1 VKLRQQKKHKALKKA
16 AVGIPLA
23 SVRQLLHP
31 KEFRIEETGIQSESL
46 AALVSLAQEIRSRK
60 TPPTVESVPLNDL
73 AGLFSS
79 SGTNLWRLRKKM
91 LDPGTGQPLEAMRR
105 VYRHLESM
113 WDAFGDSGIKIQ
125 DHDGEAV
132 PEGGIYALKV
142 IAFQP
147 TAGLQRQQVIETI
160 KPTIYYK
167 ERMIQ
172 RGEVIV
178 GTPVLAVP

>member
-1 VKLRQQKKHKALKKA
+1 VNLRQQKKAKAKKPA
-16 AVGIPLA
+16 IGGPLVPR
-23 SVRQLLHP
+23 VRQLLQP
-31 KEFRIEETGIQSESL
+31 KEFRIEETGMPQESL
-46 AALVSLAQEIRSRK
+46 AALVVHEYRSRK
-60 TPPTVESVPLNDL
+60 TSLTPESVPLKDL
-73 AGLFSS
+73 IVLFSS

-91 LDPGTGQPLEAMRR
+91 VDSGTGQPLEAMRR
-105 VYRHLESM
+105 IYRHVESM
-113 WDAFGDSGIKIQ
+113 WDAFGESGIKIQ

-132 PEGGIYALKV
+132 PEGGIYALNV

-160 KPTIYYK
+160 KPTIYYN

-178 GTPVLAVP
+178 GTPALAEP

>member
-1 VKLRQQKKHKALKKA
+1 VKLTQQKKTKSNKPAIGGTL
-16 AVGIPLA
+16 G
-23 SVRQLLHP
+23 SSFRQLLQP
-31 KEFRIEETGIQSESL
+31 KEFRIEEIGIQSELLAAFSL
-46 AALVSLAQEIRSRK
+46 AHEIRSRK
-60 TPPTVESVPLNDL
+60 TPPAVEPVALKDL
-73 AGLFSS
+73 MVLFSS

-91 LDPGTGQPLEAMRR
+91 LDPGTGQPLETMRR
-105 VYRHLESM
+105 VYRHVESM
-113 WDAFGDSGIKIQ
+113 WDAFGESGIKIQ

-132 PEGGIYALKV
+132 PEGGIYALNV

-147 TAGLQRQQVIETI
+147 TAGLERQQVIETI

-178 GTPVLAVP
+178 GTPALAQP